1 MAKNNGKIKVILE
14 LEETKLNEKQ
24 NRELTSSLRNYLNLL
39 ELKENKKPLLEMKDG
54 IQYRWTVLSVKQ
66 KKPK

>member
-1 MAKNNGKIKVILE
+1 MAKNNGKIKVILK

-39 ELKENKKPLLEMKDG
+39 ELMENKKPLLEMKDG

-66 KKPK
+66 KNPK